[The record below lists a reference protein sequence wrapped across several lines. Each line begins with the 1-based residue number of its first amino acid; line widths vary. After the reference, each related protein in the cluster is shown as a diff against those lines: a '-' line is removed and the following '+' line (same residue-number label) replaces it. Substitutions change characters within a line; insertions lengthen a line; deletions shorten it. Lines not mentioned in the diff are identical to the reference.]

1 MRKPADLLIDVAG
14 STMER
19 QYALNQLDAALV
31 FGLSRPLHQKPEF
44 IGLTMAT
51 VCLSRIAREG
61 QLELVYSRDEKKATQ
76 LLARSYEMIA
86 DFFLRCRPSNSG
98 TRLVL
103 ADLQSDRTVFCCCLA
118 SESAT
123 LAIVFWE
130 DSEAGVPLLELL
142 SNIVDDE
149 LRKHK
154 RQRSCLSSREI
165 EVISMIADGH
175 TSEDIARE
183 LGLAESTVNTHVK
196 SAMRKT
202 KSRSRTHL
210 ISIAIRNGFI

>member
-1 MRKPADLLIDVAG
+1 M
-14 STMER
+14 
-19 QYALNQLDAALV
+19 
-31 FGLSRPLHQKPEF
+31 
-44 IGLTMAT
+44 
-51 VCLSRIAREG
+51 
-61 QLELVYSRDEKKATQ
+61 
-76 LLARSYEMIA
+76 
-86 DFFLRCRPSNSG
+86 
-98 TRLVL
+98 
-103 ADLQSDRTVFCCCLA
+103 
-118 SESAT
+118 
-123 LAIVFWE
+123 
-130 DSEAGVPLLELL
+130 PLLELL

-165 EVISMIADGH
+165 EVISLIADGH

-196 SAMRKT
+196 SAMSKT